1 MGNDSSR
8 DKKNNAVN
16 LIIALLS
23 CSLAPVISH
32 FLDLVLENNEWDT
45 ERILVLYFASV
56 TGFILQDKA
65 YRAVKETGLYERGFK
80 LGNSDAL
87 GFIIWSF
94 PVAIVV
100 VMYDDIVGIGSLAVM
115 IVCAI
120 IIVSKDYNRIQISS
134 ITMTMSGGVLLLFI
148 LFSVKMLPHLA
159 KGKLTFYYLKWM
171 MFQFIICILIDMIV
185 KLIGK
190 IKAERLKRKDI

>member
-32 FLDLVLENNEWDT
+32 FLDLALENNEWDT

-159 KGKLTFYYLKWM
+159 KGNLTVYYFKWM
-171 MFQFIICILIDMIV
+171 MIQFIICFLFDMIV
-185 KLIGK
+185 KLVGK
-190 IKAERLKRKDI
+190 IKSERLKKKDI